1 MRNIYIFF
9 SSFLF
14 VVLVVSCSDKKAK
27 EEEYEKMQFAEQK
40 DHKSETIRMDAFKY
54 TNSIKNGGH
63 DYEYTISRTPL
74 DSAKVIVDA
83 EGYKAI
89 DNSLSLE
96 ISRDG
101 GQIYSRNFTRGA
113 FKINIDEEEFNHYV
127 LMNMVFDK
135 VVDNG
140 LRFIVSLVDAASN
153 DMFVQYSLV
162 VAFDGSSINITSYDM
177 YDESDIDRFDAD
189 EDGV

>member
-1 MRNIYIFF
+1 MKNIYLLL
-9 SSFLF
+9 SSFVL
-14 VVLVVSCSDKKAK
+14 VMLVVSCSDKKPK
-27 EEEYEKMQFAEQK
+27 VEENEKMQFAEQV
-40 DHKSETIRMDAFKY
+40 DHKKETIRLENFKY
-54 TNSIKNGGH
+54 TDSVKQGGH
-63 DYEYTISRTPL
+63 EYEYTISRTPL
-74 DSAKVIVDA
+74 DSAKVIVDE

-89 DNSLSLE
+89 DNSLSLT
-96 ISRDG
+96 INRDG
-101 GQIYSRNFTRGA
+101 AQVYSRTFTRGA
-113 FKINIDEEEFNHYV
+113 FKINIDEEEFYHYV

-162 VAFDGSSINITSYDM
+162 VAFDGTSINITSYDM
-177 YDESDIDRFDAD
+177 YDESEISRFDAD